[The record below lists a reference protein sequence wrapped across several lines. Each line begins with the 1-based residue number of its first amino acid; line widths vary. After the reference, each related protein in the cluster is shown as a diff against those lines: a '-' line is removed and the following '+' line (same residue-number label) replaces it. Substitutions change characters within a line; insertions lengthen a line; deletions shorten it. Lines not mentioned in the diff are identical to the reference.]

1 MAEAVWI
8 VLLIGLGTFAER
20 GSFLLL
26 GGRLRLP
33 DVLQRGLRYVPAA
46 VLSALVLPGLVQPG
60 AAVGMDLA
68 RLGAGVA
75 AVLVA
80 WRTHGAL
87 STVAAGMATLW
98 LLRGLGL

>member
-1 MAEAVWI
+1 VAEPAWV

-26 GGRLRLP
+26 GGYLRLP

-46 VLSALVLPGLVQPG
+46 VLSALVLPGLVQADPG
-60 AAVGMDLA
+60 VGVDLA
-68 RLGAGVA
+68 RLGAGTA
-75 AVLVA
+75 AILVA

-87 STVAAGMATLW
+87 STVAVGMATLW
-98 LLRGLGL
+98 VLRALGL

>member
-1 MAEAVWI
+1 MAEAVWV

-33 DVLQRGLRYVPAA
+33 GMLQRGLRYVPAA

-60 AAVGMDLA
+60 TTAGVDLA
-68 RLGAGVA
+68 RLGAGAVA
-75 AVLVA
+75 LLVA

-87 STVAAGMATLW
+87 ATVAAGMATLW
-98 LLRGLGL
+98 LLRGAGL